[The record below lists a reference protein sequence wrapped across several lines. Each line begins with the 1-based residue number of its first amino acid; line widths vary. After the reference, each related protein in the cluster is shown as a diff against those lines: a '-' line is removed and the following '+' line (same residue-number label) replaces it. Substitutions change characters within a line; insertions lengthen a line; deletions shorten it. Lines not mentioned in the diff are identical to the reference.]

1 MGASH
6 VLLIAFCVALPH
18 TPRLLDAGCCE
29 YLSYD
34 DPANFVHNRFVQQLS
49 WPNVRWALTDGVIL
63 VRRPTLRHPGRAP
76 SDADGWGQGVWE
88 PVSLLFRMG
97 YQTALG
103 PAAPACLRVNL
114 ALHAAN
120 ACAVYLLLA
129 RRAPRHARR
138 GSAWRWCCCLS
149 ALCFGLHPLC
159 TEVVCWAS
167 AQGYG
172 LSGLLAL
179 TAVITLPPAPSRC
192 PSRR

>member
-1 MGASH
+1 
-6 VLLIAFCVALPH
+6 
-18 TPRLLDAGCCE
+18 
-29 YLSYD
+29 
-34 DPANFVHNRFVQQLS
+34 
-49 WPNVRWALTDGVIL
+49 
-63 VRRPTLRHPGRAP
+63 
-76 SDADGWGQGVWE
+76 
-88 PVSLLFRMG
+88 MG

-129 RRAPRHARR
+129 RRAPRQARR
-138 GSAWRWCCCLS
+138 GSDGAWRWCCCLS

-179 TAVITLPPAPSRC
+179 AAVITRPPAPCRC